1 MTKKI
6 IIAATETLQRELRLT
21 SNALHL
27 KRFLPLFFIWLIAFS
42 FRLDAMTAYTN
53 FTPAETTV
61 GYYMKK
67 AAQAATQEQFLEVV
81 IFCTY
86 ALKTDSLHADA
97 WYLRSYGYYELGN
110 LNQAMADINTAL
122 AIHEVGRYYL
132 LRSKINYTL
141 HKYLDAWRDFNRAR
155 KIDPLVSMLSITSS
169 VFSPILPG
177 KK

>member
-1 MTKKI
+1 M
-6 IIAATETLQRELRLT
+6 RLR

-27 KRFLPLFFIWLIAFS
+27 KRFLLLFIWWLIAFS
-42 FRLDAMTAYTN
+42 FRLEAMIAFTTL
-53 FTPAETTV
+53 TPAETPV

-67 AAQAATQEQFLEVV
+67 AAQAATQEQFLETI

-97 WYLRSYGYYELGN
+97 WYLRSYGYYALGN
-110 LNQAMADINTAL
+110 KDQALADINN
-122 AIHEVGRYYL
+122 AIFINPELGHYYL
-132 LRSKINYTL
+132 LRAKINYAL

-155 KIDPLVSMLSITSS
+155 KIDPLVSMLSVTGS

>member
-1 MTKKI
+1 M
-6 IIAATETLQRELRLT
+6 
-21 SNALHL
+21 
-27 KRFLPLFFIWLIAFS
+27 KRFLHLFFVWLIALGFK
-42 FRLDAMTAYTN
+42 LEAKTVEAN
-53 FTPAETTV
+53 ITPAETPV

-67 AAQAATQEQFLEVV
+67 AAQAATQEQFLETV

-110 LNQAMADINTAL
+110 LNRAMADINTAL
-122 AIHEVGRYYL
+122 AILEEGRYYL

-141 HKYLDAWRDFNRAR
+141 HKYLEAWRDFNRAR

>member
-1 MTKKI
+1 M
-6 IIAATETLQRELRLT
+6 
-21 SNALHL
+21 
-27 KRFLPLFFIWLIAFS
+27 KRFLHLFFVWLIALGFK
-42 FRLDAMTAYTN
+42 LEAKTVEAN
-53 FTPAETTV
+53 ITPAETPV

-67 AAQAATQEQFLEVV
+67 AAQAATQEQFLETV

-122 AIHEVGRYYL
+122 AILEEGRYYL

-141 HKYLDAWRDFNRAR
+141 HKYLEAWRDFNRAR